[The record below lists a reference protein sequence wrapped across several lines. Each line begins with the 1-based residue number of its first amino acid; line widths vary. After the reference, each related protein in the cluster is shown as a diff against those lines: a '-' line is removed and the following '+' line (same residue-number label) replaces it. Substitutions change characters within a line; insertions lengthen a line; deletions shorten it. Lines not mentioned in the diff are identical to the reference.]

1 MSLNVNFFGTK
12 INLYEPCLLISVLCF
27 HVCFTL
33 RACPFQYDDVAAIF
47 LQRLLG
53 ETQI

>member
-1 MSLNVNFFGTK
+1 MSPAYSFLSFAFMCV
-12 INLYEPCLLISVLCF
+12 LLCE
-27 HVCFTL
+27 
-33 RACPFQYDDVAAIF
+33 ACPFQYDDVAAIF